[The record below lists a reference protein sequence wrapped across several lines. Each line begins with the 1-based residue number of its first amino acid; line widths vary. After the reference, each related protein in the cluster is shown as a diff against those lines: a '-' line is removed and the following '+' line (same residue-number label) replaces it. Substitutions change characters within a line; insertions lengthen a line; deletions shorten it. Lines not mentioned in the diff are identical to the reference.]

1 MSQTSVLHYIITVL
15 LLVRFAL
22 NLHQTEKYLH
32 SQGHFL
38 SPNFI
43 VEIKLQNRRGQNMF
57 NCVARP
63 NVCGDGG
70 HIIRLP
76 EYRPG
81 KSCMH
86 NAENLKKNGKLQLEP
101 LI

>member
-1 MSQTSVLHYIITVL
+1 MCVSNIRPSLHHYC
-15 LLVRFAL
+15 LVTLFDSHKICTKL
-22 NLHQTEKYLH
+22 KSTCILKVT
-32 SQGHFL
+32 FL

-43 VEIKLQNRRGQNMF
+43 VEIKLQNQRGQNMF
-57 NCVARP
+57 NCVVRP

-81 KSCMH
+81 SLCVH
-86 NAENLKKNGKLQLEP
+86 NAENLKNLASSN
-101 LI
+101 

>member
-1 MSQTSVLHYIITVL
+1 MSQTSVLHYITTVS

-22 NLHQTEKYLH
+22 NLHQSEKYLH
-32 SQGHFL
+32 SQGQFL

-43 VEIKLQNRRGQNMF
+43 VEIKLQSQMGQNMF
-57 NCVARP
+57 NCVVRP

-81 KSCMH
+81 SVCMH
-86 NAENLKKNGKLQLEP
+86 DAENLKNFGKLQLEP
-101 LI
+101 LL